1 MHTENSHRCDNW
13 IYKVFF
19 NKEEGEGRGYQ
30 ISDMRMGDLQVVEEE
45 QNIYWQKNL
54 C

>member
-1 MHTENSHRCDNW
+1 MSQHW
-13 IYKVFF
+13 VYKVFF

-30 ISDMRMGDLQVVEEE
+30 ISDMRMGDLQVVEEMK
-45 QNIYWQKNL
+45 NIHGQKNP